1 MLAEIANDRQEKQI
15 KSNRTVGH
23 TVVANLKILYLYSAQ
38 KAVFLGTEPWPK
50 KCCKY
55 LQIICCREFKKHRP
69 YSKFKYSIS
78 GSLNFSFFNGFQ
90 I

>member
-1 MLAEIANDRQEKQI
+1 MWAEIAKDRQEKQI

-50 KCCKY
+50 NAVNTCK
-55 LQIICCREFKKHRP
+55 
-69 YSKFKYSIS
+69 
-78 GSLNFSFFNGFQ
+78 
-90 I
+90 